1 MRLWLQQHS
10 LVDKPPLNQC
20 GLVLPET
27 YRLIKL
33 TDIDGTNAEAK
44 RIALSG
50 VDLSHESVVVWAE
63 TQTAGRGRR
72 GREWISPKGNLY
84 CSLLFNPKCSVS
96 DAGQLGLVASLA
108 LQRVISR
115 VTDGVECKWPNDV
128 LINGQKVSGLLMETE
143 ANSKGDLTWL
153 VLGVGVNI
161 AHHPEDM
168 PFPATSLFA
177 AGQEGTTVTQM
188 LEGFVGEMDQLL
200 SEWRDT
206 GFSAARAEWLSV
218 AAGLNK
224 DISVHLPNDTINGVF
239 AGLDASGALILD
251 GPDGFQTIN
260 SGDVFFGAE

>member
-1 MRLWLQQHS
+1 
-10 LVDKPPLNQC
+10 VND
-20 GLVLPET
+20 GALVLPDT

-33 TDIDGTNAEAK
+33 IDIDGTNAEAK
-44 RIALSG
+44 RVALSG
-50 VDLSHESVVVWAE
+50 VDLTHESIVVWAE

-84 CSLLFNPKCSVS
+84 CSLLFNPKCCAS

-108 LQRVISR
+108 LQRFISR
-115 VTDGVECKWPNDV
+115 FTNHVECKWPNDV
-128 LINGQKVSGLLMETE
+128 LIQGQKVSGLLMETE

-161 AHHPEDM
+161 SHHPEDM

-177 AGQEGTTVTQM
+177 VGQEGITVAQM
-188 LEGFVGEMDQLL
+188 LEGFICEMDQLL
-200 SEWRDT
+200 SEWRKT
-206 GFSAARAEWLSV
+206 GFSATRTEWLSV
-218 AAGLNK
+218 AAGLNQ
-224 DISVHLPNDTINGVF
+224 DITVRLPNDTLSGVF
-239 AGLDASGALILD
+239 AGLDTNGALILD